1 MVAGVRGDDTF
12 NQLNRFRLQE
22 STEVSETTI
31 QNEVLQ
37 YEEEHEISLSG
48 RLTLLGKLPYSLIM
62 KVSASEPRDV
72 LQLERTLLSFIRFAT
87 SLFFTALGIV
97 INFKLDSSGKSGNN
111 KKRPPFNS
119 STYSTVASF
128 VLFGLSLCV
137 LIISGVNYFIT
148 IKRYAKH
155 KIETYNFNNIAT
167 VICMTCIIITLIAIS
182 ISLIIEGYLDESI

>member
-1 MVAGVRGDDTF
+1 MVAGVIGDDTL
-12 NQLNRFRLQE
+12 NQINRFRLQE
-22 STEVSETTI
+22 STEVPETTI

-48 RLTLLGKLPYSLIM
+48 RLTLLGKLPYVIM

-148 IKRYAKH
+148 IQRYAKH

>member
-1 MVAGVRGDDTF
+1 MVAGVIGDDTL
-12 NQLNRFRLQE
+12 NQINRFRLQE
-22 STEVSETTI
+22 STEVPETTI

-48 RLTLLGKLPYSLIM
+48 RSTLLGKLPYSLIM

-72 LQLERTLLSFIRFAT
+72 LQSERTLLSFIRFAT

-148 IKRYAKH
+148 IQRYAKH